1 MVATKQYLAMA
12 GQAQLH
18 SHTYHLI
25 ILFQIRVLLPLR
37 LPDNQGLEVALFAL
51 VFHLHNKRYKRYKM
65 AKLNSEFN
73 YRYQVI
79 GETLWAKIQTLHGFL
94 DGRKR
99 AAVLEQVA
107 DLKQKAKYLELEH
120 LKSSSALPHVIL
132 ELEADIIEMESF
144 FDEQKRNFELNKQEI
159 KILERYLAE
168 CYELAEPTRLT
179 HSDGTKYSD
188 EEMFEVNA
196 ANEFTLVLARE
207 MQAEIISG
215 GRPSAAKIKNAMS
228 NPITWQA
235 LKNVG
240 VIPADTL
247 LIAGSIDPT
256 NIQLTAT
263 DDSILALEH
272 KQTMQ
277 SITKK
282 QATFS

>member
-1 MVATKQYLAMA
+1 
-12 GQAQLH
+12 
-18 SHTYHLI
+18 
-25 ILFQIRVLLPLR
+25 
-37 LPDNQGLEVALFAL
+37 
-51 VFHLHNKRYKRYKM
+51 M

-79 GETLWAKIQTLHGFL
+79 GETLWAKIQTLQGFM

-107 DLKQKAKYLELEH
+107 ALKRKAKFAELEH
-120 LKSSSALPHVIL
+120 LKTVPALPHVIM
-132 ELEADIIEMESF
+132 ELEAEIIEMESF
-144 FDEQKRNFELNKQEI
+144 KEEQAHNFEQNREEI

-168 CYELAEPTRLT
+168 CYELAEPSRLK
-179 HSDGTKYSD
+179 HPDGTPFTD

-196 ANEFTLVLARE
+196 ANEFTVLLARE
-207 MQAEIISG
+207 MQAEVIAN
-215 GRPSAAKIKNAMS
+215 GRPSAARIKNAMS

-235 LKNVG
+235 LKNIG
-240 VIPADTL
+240 IIPAETQ

-256 NIQLTAT
+256 NIQLIAT
-263 DDSILALEH
+263 EDLTLALEH
-272 KQTMQ
+272 KQPVQ